1 MKKSQIK
8 WYNEVIKKVNITQTG
23 KREINFNFIK
33 SINYLFI
40 F

>member
-23 KREINFNFIK
+23 KRERERDIME
-33 SINYLFI
+33 
-40 F
+40 

>member
-8 WYNEVIKKVNITQTG
+8 WYNEVIKKVNIAETRKKG
-23 KREINFNFIK
+23 INFNFIK